1 MQASVY
7 IPTASRL
14 QHPVTRVW
22 ETAGTGTAHDTILP
36 QGTFEIIF
44 NFAGETKMFSEPGR
58 QITTAPRCFIQGMY
72 TQAFTVQ
79 FTGGYH
85 LLGVC
90 LQPSYVQRLLRLL
103 PGELHN
109 RALDLTLINPVFNA
123 LWHRL
128 QELGSFDERRALLE
142 ATFPVP
148 RDKGCD
154 RSGALSQLFLSGGTA
169 VFQTVDELARRVC
182 YSTRQ
187 LNRVVQDL
195 YGISAEE
202 LTTYKKFMESVRLIH
217 AEEDSLT
224 RVAYGAG
231 FYDQAH
237 FCRTFKSFTNLTPGQ
252 YRKQKG
258 FQPFHIFS

>member
-1 MQASVY
+1 MQASVH

-14 QHPVTRVW
+14 QHHVTRVW
-22 ETAGTGTAHDTILP
+22 ETAGTGTAQDTILP

-44 NFAGETKMFSEPGR
+44 NFAGETKMLSQR
-58 QITTAPRCFIQGMY
+58 DQQVTTAPRCFIQGMY

-79 FTGGYH
+79 FTGRYH

-90 LQPSYVQRLLRLL
+90 LQPQYIQRLLRLV

-109 RALDLTLINPVFNA
+109 RALDLTLIDPVFNA

-128 QELGSFDERRALLE
+128 QELRSFAEKLALLE
-142 ATFPVP
+142 TAFPTLQ
-148 RDKGCD
+148 DGECD
-154 RSGALSQLFLSGGTA
+154 RSGALSHLFLSGGTA
-169 VFQTVDELARRVC
+169 VFQTVDELARKVC

-217 AEEDSLT
+217 AEEGSLT
-224 RVAYGAG
+224 GVAYSAG

-237 FCRTFKSFTNLTPGQ
+237 FCRTFKSFTSLTPGQ